1 MSHSVDEAKS
11 FLRASEFSLV
21 RFFDVIGVRSEALKS
36 IDAEIQ
42 RYRKLQA
49 ADAERFMDEGQWEA
63 PDPNWEYAQHIRRT
77 QHFKKAE
84 ENAPAML
91 PDLLAK
97 RGATEIAI
105 GIAAGAVLQVG
116 KQVLSYRFGEL
127 GNLPSGNSRKVG
139 TLPVTTLIWEGRN
152 HALHWE
158 EGKPKARVAAMLQ
171 ALRDDGRVPPG
182 EGRNY
187 APEILDALGW
197 GDAAHVLCDLEAM
210 IHLH

>member
-1 MSHSVDEAKS
+1 MSHSPDEATS
-11 FLRASEFSLV
+11 FLRASEYSLV
-21 RFFDVIGVRSEALKS
+21 KFFDVIGVRVEALKA
-36 IDAEIQ
+36 IDREIQ
-42 RYRKLQA
+42 HYRNLQA
-49 ADAERFMDEGQWEA
+49 ADHRWFVDEGQWEA
-63 PDPNWEYAQHIRRT
+63 SDPNWEYGQHLRRM
-77 QHFKKAE
+77 QHFKSVE

-97 RGATEIAI
+97 RGATDIAI

-127 GNLPSGNSRKVG
+127 GNLPDETSRKIG

-158 EGKPKARVAAMLQ
+158 EGKPKTRVAAMLQ
-171 ALRDDGRVPPG
+171 ALVDGGQLTLV
-182 EGRNY
+182 EARNH
-187 APEILDALGW
+187 APEILDVLGW
-197 GDAAHVLCDLEAM
+197 IDAPHVLSDLETI